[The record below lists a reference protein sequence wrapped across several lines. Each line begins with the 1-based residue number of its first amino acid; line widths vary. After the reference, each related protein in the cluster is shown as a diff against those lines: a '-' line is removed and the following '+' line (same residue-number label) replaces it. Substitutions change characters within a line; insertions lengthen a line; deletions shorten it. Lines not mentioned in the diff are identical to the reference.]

1 MESRRG
7 RPERPATVMGM
18 KIKELIAAARGIRC
32 RPEHGAVHAPLQ
44 SDEGRL
50 SRGESSELTPEQA
63 DSNGPWW

>member
-1 MESRRG
+1 
-7 RPERPATVMGM
+7 MGM